1 MRIDYT
7 LNIVNNFIRTAFWTP
22 QMNFSVRIG
31 VRHIKG
37 QFVFYHWRPMYRIQ
51 I

>member
-22 QMNFSVRIG
+22 QMNFSVRSG

-37 QFVFYHWRPMYRIQ
+37 QFVFFIVAPMYQIQ